1 MSTHHTTGTCR
12 QQTSSPSPRGRGS
25 KCAPTGRQ
33 QLGGLGEDHAA
44 AYLKSNG
51 YRILERNVAF
61 KEGEIDIIA
70 QSGDGEICFVEV
82 KTRRGKAFGVEESVS
97 TRKLRRLRLAA
108 ARWLEP
114 KPWLQVRFDVIGVVI
129 AEGMAPHIRHVKG
142 VDRGSC

>member
-1 MSTHHTTGTCR
+1 
-12 QQTSSPSPRGRGS
+12 
-25 KCAPTGRQ
+25 
-33 QLGGLGEDHAA
+33 
-44 AYLKSNG
+44 
-51 YRILERNVAF
+51 
-61 KEGEIDIIA
+61 
-70 QSGDGEICFVEV
+70 GDGEICFVEV